1 MLNGW
6 TPVDPPVIPS
16 RTTLQGIHCAALRI
30 KTMVTGAVAR
40 LRGIDV
46 LRYRGGFLERRTVG
60 SGIDTALMTKMI
72 DSRLVRGLN
81 DLRIQLRKK
90 LA

>member
-46 LRYRGGFLERRTVG
+46 LRFLGGFLERRTEG
-60 SGIDTALMTKMI
+60 SGMETALITKII
-72 DSRLVRGLN
+72 DSRLVLMLI
-81 DLRIQLRKK
+81 DLGIQLRKK
-90 LA
+90 LG